1 MIALRQP
8 LLWWVTGICALG
20 MLAGCQHGTTPP
32 LAVRNALA
40 DSADQVLYHT
50 KSVLTDNGVMK
61 AEVYADTGYLFDDN
75 TRVEMRVVKT
85 VFFTATGARN
95 AVLTSREGTYNTR
108 SDNMEARGD
117 VVVVSEDGRRLT
129 TPELRYGQT
138 RNEIMSDSSFV
149 LTDSTQKMTG
159 VGFVSDPNMNNVRC
173 LKACAGSAGMV
184 TLPGAPG
191 DTTRVAPPVHRPTPA
206 LPPSAGIPGA
216 AAPSPV
222 PPPAAGR
229 TTAPGVSST
238 APTIAPSGA
247 PSAGA
252 KPTATPPASP
262 APVAAPDSS
271 SSKTAAPRLPPSGH
285 GTS

>member
-1 MIALRQP
+1 MIAVRQP
-8 LLWWVTGICALG
+8 LLRSIIGVCGLGILS
-20 MLAGCQHGTTPP
+20 GCRHGTTPP

-40 DSADQVLYHT
+40 DSADQVLYKT

-75 TRVEMRVVKT
+75 TRVEMRVVRT
-85 VFFTATGARN
+85 VFFTVTGARN

-108 SDNMEARGD
+108 SDNMEARGN

-184 TLPGAPG
+184 TIPGSG
-191 DTTRVAPPVHRPTPA
+191 DTTRVAPPAHPKAPT
-206 LPPSAGIPGA
+206 LPPSAGL
-216 AAPSPV
+216 PS
-222 PPPAAGR
+222 A
-229 TTAPGVSST
+229 
-238 APTIAPSGA
+238 GA
-247 PSAGA
+247 PSAVA
-252 KPTATPPASP
+252 PTPNPPPTRAPVSGPASTAPVVSPQGATPAGGTPAVATP
-262 APVAAPDSS
+262 ADTVPPKA
-271 SSKTAAPRLPPSGH
+271 TAPRAPPSGD
-285 GTS
+285 GAS